1 MNRNIRRYQGVI
13 YVVVISAIVVALR
26 FHDVRGSY
34 FPDSYNFEQTN
45 GVILES
51 EIKKGIKPAYRFH
64 IVYEYQIAGEKYKSS
79 RVGFGF
85 KGSRYKE
92 SVEEIIIK
100 YPVGSHTSVYYS
112 RSNVDFSV
120 LNPEMNDRK
129 GFNLLIL
136 LFLVCFSGAVYLG
149 KKNV

>member
-1 MNRNIRRYQGVI
+1 M
-13 YVVVISAIVVALR
+13 VVISAIVVALR

-34 FPDSYNFEQTN
+34 FPESFNFEQAN

-51 EIKKGIKPAYRFH
+51 EIKKGFKPAYRFH
-64 IVYEYQIAGEKYKSS
+64 IVYEYEIAGEKYKSS

-85 KGSRYKE
+85 KGSRYKD
-92 SVEEIIIK
+92 SVEEILSK
-100 YPVGSHTSVYYS
+100 YPVGSQTSVYYS
-112 RSNVDFSV
+112 RSNYRFSV

-136 LFLVCFSGAVYLG
+136 VFLVCFSGAVYLA